1 MRVHR
6 IIVVLILGVASLPR
20 GAVLAAPVSC
30 AEAYEK
36 SQEQRT
42 HGHLGT
48 ALVYLRQC
56 LDLSCPKFM
65 REDCSRWFDQTE
77 VALPSVVFAVRRD
90 GKDQSDVEVMCD
102 GTPLAR
108 SLDGKAIAVD
118 PGLHT
123 FSFQSPG
130 LAPFEQRVMV
140 REGERNRIIEV
151 ALPSP
156 VAAPPETDTG
166 LAIPTEET
174 AANASSGAGSAS
186 GTLWMYSLAG
196 IGALGIVNFG
206 IFGLLGKSQ
215 RDDLQRTCAPDC
227 QPNQVDSVKTKYI
240 VADVSLGVGVLSAGI
255 ATYLYVASRR
265 DPSDG
270 AGRAHASSFHITPK
284 ASGNGGVLQLSTA
297 F

>member
-1 MRVHR
+1 MRAHR
-6 IIVVLILGVASLPR
+6 IIVVAILGSALLPR
-20 GAVLAAPVSC
+20 GGAVAAPVSC

-42 HGHLGT
+42 RGHLGT

-65 REDCSRWFDQTE
+65 REDCSRWFDQAE
-77 VALPSVVFAVRRD
+77 AALPSVVFAVRRD
-90 GKDQSDVEVMCD
+90 GKDQFDVEVMCD
-102 GTPLAR
+102 GSPLAP

-118 PGLHT
+118 PGVHT
-123 FSFQSPG
+123 FSFRAPG
-130 LAPFEQRVMV
+130 LAPVEQQVMV

-151 ALPSP
+151 ELPSRVP
-156 VAAPPETDTG
+156 APPETVSG
-166 LAIPTEET
+166 LVTPTED
-174 AANASSGAGSAS
+174 AAATVTSGGGSAS

-227 QPNQVDSVKTKYI
+227 QSNQVDSVKTKYI
-240 VADVSLGVGVLSAGI
+240 VADVSLGVGLLSAGV
-255 ATYLYVASRR
+255 ATYLFIVNRR
-265 DPSDG
+265 HPSDG
-270 AGRAHASSFHITPK
+270 TGRTHATSFNIIPK
-284 ASGNGGVLQLSTA
+284 ASSSGGVLQLSTA